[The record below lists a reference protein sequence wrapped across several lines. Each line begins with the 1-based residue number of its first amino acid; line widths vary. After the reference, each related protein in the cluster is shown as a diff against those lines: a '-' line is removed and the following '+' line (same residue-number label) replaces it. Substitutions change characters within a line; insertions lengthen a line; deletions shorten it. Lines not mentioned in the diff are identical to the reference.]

1 MFRQAIKWVKSNQDL
16 LIDVSDQIWG
26 FAELGLKEFKSSKLL
41 AKTLDE
47 AGFAVKMGVA
57 DMPTAF
63 YADYG
68 EGKPVIGILGE
79 YDALP
84 GLSQK
89 PQPFREVLIEGAPGH
104 GCGHNL
110 LGVGSLGAVLAVKEA
125 IDLGNVK
132 GIIRYYG
139 CPAEETFNAKGYMIR
154 EGLFDDVDIAMTWH
168 PGNFNML
175 NLMTSL
181 AINSVVFKFHGR
193 TAHAAGDPQNGRS
206 ALDAVELMN
215 IGANFMREHMI
226 SDARLH
232 YVITHGG
239 DVPNVVPAEAE
250 VHYFV
255 RAPERHQVEEL
266 YARLI
271 NIGKGA
277 TLMTETTME
286 IDFLSGMYNTMYT
299 KVVDDVISNSMKK
312 VGTPRF
318 NKDDIAFANELKK
331 SIPKNSLEGY
341 YRLIPPDMMEFAKA
355 ILSQPL
361 NKIIIPPMGKGKV
374 MPGSTDVADV
384 SWKLPLGEFGTA
396 CEIMGSPGHS
406 WQNVATSGMSIGH
419 KGMLTAAKILAVSA
433 LEFMQNPNLVEN
445 ALKEHNI
452 AHKDKPYKSP
462 LPDGLKPPF
471 RRLSN

>member
-1 MFRQAIKWVKSNQDL
+1 
-16 LIDVSDQIWG
+16 
-26 FAELGLKEFKSSKLL
+26 
-41 AKTLDE
+41 
-47 AGFAVKMGVA
+47 
-57 DMPTAF
+57 MPTAF

-68 EGKPVIGILGE
+68 NGKPVIGILGE

-89 PQPFREVLIEGAPGH
+89 PEPFRAILSEGEPGH

-125 IDLGNVK
+125 IDLGEVN
-132 GIIRYYG
+132 GTIRYYG

-154 EGLFDDVDIAMTWH
+154 EGLFDDVDIALTWH

-175 NLMTSL
+175 NLMTCL
-181 AINSVVFKFHGR
+181 AVNSVVFKFHGR

-215 IGANFMREHMI
+215 VGANYMREHMI
-226 SDARLH
+226 PDARLH

-239 DVPNVVPAEAE
+239 DAPNVVPAEAE

-266 YARLI
+266 YARLL
-271 NIGKGA
+271 NIAKGA
-277 TLMTETTME
+277 TLMTETTKE
-286 IDFLSGMYNTMYT
+286 IDFVSGMYNTMYT
-299 KVVDDVISNSMKK
+299 HVVSDVISNSMKK
-312 VGTPRF
+312 VGAPRF
-318 NKDDIAFANELKK
+318 NKDDIAFAIELKK
-331 SIPKNSLEGY
+331 TLPKNSLDGY
-341 YRLIPPDMMEFAKA
+341 YRLIPPDMMEMAKV

-374 MPGSTDVADV
+374 MPGSTDVGDV
-384 SWKLPLGEFGTA
+384 SWKVPLGEFMTA
-396 CEIMGSPGHS
+396 CEILGSPGHS

-433 LEFMQNPNLVEN
+433 LDFMKNPELVEK
-445 ALKEHNI
+445 ARKEHEQK
-452 AHKDKPYKSP
+452 HKENPYKSP
-462 LPDGLKPPF
+462 LPAGLIPPF
-471 RRLSN
+471 RRLKK

>member
-1 MFRQAIKWVKSNQDL
+1 MFRQAIKWVKTNQDL
-16 LIDVSDQIWG
+16 LIDVSDQIWE
-26 FAELGLKEFKSSKLL
+26 FAELGLKEFKSSRLL
-41 AKTLDE
+41 ANTLDE

-89 PQPFREVLIEGAPGH
+89 ALPSREALIEGLPGH

-132 GIIRYYG
+132 GTIRYYG

-286 IDFLSGMYNTMYT
+286 IDFLSGMYNTRYT
-299 KVVDDVISNSMKK
+299 KVVSDVISNSMKK
-312 VGTPRF
+312 VGSPRF
-318 NKDDIAFANELKK
+318 NKDDLAFATELKK
-331 SIPKNSLEGY
+331 SIPKDSLEGY

-384 SWKLPLGEFGTA
+384 SWRVPLGEFGTA

-419 KGMLTAAKILAVSA
+419 KGMLTAAKILAVST
-433 LEFMQNPNLVEN
+433 LEFMLNPNLVEK
-445 ALKEHNI
+445 ALKEHENT
-452 AHKDKPYKSP
+452 HKDEPYKSP

>member
-1 MFRQAIKWVKSNQDL
+1 MFRQAIKWVRANQDL

-68 EGKPVIGILGE
+68 EGKPVIGVLGE

-89 PQPFREVLIEGAPGH
+89 AQPIREVLIEGAPGH

-125 IDLGNVK
+125 IDLGSVK
-132 GIIRYYG
+132 GTIRYYG

-175 NLMTSL
+175 NLKTSL
-181 AINSVVFKFHGR
+181 ALNSVLFKFHGR
-193 TAHAAGDPQNGRS
+193 TAHAAADPQNGRS

-226 SDARLH
+226 SEARLH

-239 DVPNVVPAEAE
+239 DVPNVVPAEAR

-266 YARLI
+266 YTRLI
-271 NIGKGA
+271 NIAKGA

-286 IDFLSGMYNTMYT
+286 IEFLSGVYNTMYT
-299 KVVDDVISNSMKK
+299 KVVSDVISDSMKK

-318 NKDDIAFANELKK
+318 NKNDIDFANELKK
-331 SIPKNSLEGY
+331 SIPKNSVEGF
-341 YRLIPPDMMEFAKA
+341 YRYIPPDMMEFAKV

-361 NKIIIPPMGKGKV
+361 NKIIIPPIDKGMV
-374 MPGSTDVADV
+374 ELGSTDVADV
-384 SWKLPLGEFGTA
+384 SWKVPLGEFGTA
-396 CEIMGSPGHS
+396 CEIIGSPGHS
-406 WQNVATSGMSIGH
+406 WQNVVTSGMSIGH
-419 KGMLTAAKILAVSA
+419 KGMLTAAKILAVST
-433 LEFMQNPNLVEN
+433 LEFLQNPNLVEN

-452 AHKDKPYKSP
+452 VHKDKPYKSP

>member
-1 MFRQAIKWVKSNQDL
+1 MFRQAIKWVKANQDL

-41 AKTLDE
+41 TKTLNE

-89 PQPFREVLIEGAPGH
+89 AQPFREVLLEDAPGH

-132 GIIRYYG
+132 GTIRYYG

-154 EGLFDDVDIAMTWH
+154 EGLFDDVDIALTWH

-181 AINSVVFKFHGR
+181 AVNSVVFKFHGR

-239 DVPNVVPAEAE
+239 DAPNVVPAEAE

-255 RAPERHQVEEL
+255 RAPERHQVEDL

-271 NIGKGA
+271 NIAKGA
-277 TLMTETTME
+277 TLMTDTTME

-299 KVVDDVISNSMKK
+299 KVVSDVISNSMKK
-312 VGTPRF
+312 VGSPRF

-361 NKIIIPPMGKGKV
+361 NKIIIPPIGKGKV

-384 SWKLPLGEFGTA
+384 SWKVPLGEFGTA

-419 KGMLTAAKILAVSA
+419 KGMLTAAKILAVST
-433 LEFMQNPNLVEN
+433 LEFMQNPNLVEK
-445 ALKEHNI
+445 ARKEHENT
-452 AHKDKPYKSP
+452 HKDDPYKSP

-471 RRLSN
+471 HRLSN

>member
-1 MFRQAIKWVKSNQDL
+1 MFRQAIKWVKANQDL
-16 LIDVSDQIWG
+16 LINISDQIWE
-26 FAELGLKEFKSSKLL
+26 FAELGLKEFKSSRLL
-41 AKTLDE
+41 ANTLDE
-47 AGFAVKMGVA
+47 AGFTVKMGVA

-79 YDALP
+79 FDALP

-89 PQPFREVLIEGAPGH
+89 AQPSREVLIEGASGH

-125 IDLGNVK
+125 IDLGSVK
-132 GIIRYYG
+132 GTIRYYG

-193 TAHAAGDPQNGRS
+193 TAHAASDPQNGRS

-299 KVVDDVISNSMKK
+299 KVVSDVISNSMKK
-312 VGTPRF
+312 VGSPRF
-318 NKDDIAFANELKK
+318 NKDDLAFANELKK
-331 SIPKNSLEGY
+331 SIPKDSLEGY

-374 MPGSTDVADV
+374 VPGSTDVADV
-384 SWKLPLGEFGTA
+384 SWKVPLGEFGTA

-419 KGMLTAAKILAVSA
+419 KGMLTAAKILALSS
-433 LEFMQNPNLVEN
+433 LEFMANPELVEK
-445 ALKEHNI
+445 ARKEHENT
-452 AHKDKPYKSP
+452 HKNDPYKSP

-471 RRLSN
+471 RRLNN

>member
-1 MFRQAIKWVKSNQDL
+1 MFRQAIKSVKTNQDL

-26 FAELGLKEFKSSKLL
+26 FAELGFEEFKSSKLL
-41 AKTLDE
+41 IKILNE
-47 AGFAVKMGVA
+47 ANFSVKSNVA
-57 DMPTAF
+57 NMPTAF

-68 EGKPVIGILGE
+68 NGKPIIGVLGE
-79 YDALP
+79 FDALP
-84 GLSQK
+84 GLSQNTK
-89 PQPFREVLIEGAPGH
+89 PYREVLNEGAPGH

-125 IDLGNVK
+125 IDMGVIK
-132 GIIRYYG
+132 GTIRYYG
-139 CPAEETFNAKGYMIR
+139 CPAEEVFNSKGYMIR

-181 AINSVVFKFHGR
+181 AVNSVVFKFHGR

-215 IGANFMREHMI
+215 VGANYMREHMI
-226 SDARLH
+226 SDARIH
-232 YVITHGG
+232 YVITNGG

-250 VHYFV
+250 VYYFV
-255 RAPERHQVEEL
+255 RAPERHQVEDL
-266 YARLI
+266 YSRLV
-271 NIGKGA
+271 NIAKGA
-277 TLMTETTME
+277 TLMTETTLE

-299 KVVDDVISNSMKK
+299 KVVSDVISSSMRE
-312 VGTPRF
+312 VGAPKF
-318 NKDDIAFANELKK
+318 DKDDIAFANELKK
-331 SIPKNSLEGY
+331 SIPKDSLEGY
-341 YRLIPPDMMEFAKA
+341 YRLIPPDMMEMAKI

-374 MPGSTDVADV
+374 MPGSTDVGDV
-384 SWKLPLGEFGTA
+384 SWKVPLGEFGTA
-396 CEIMGSPGHS
+396 CEVMGSPGHS

-433 LEFMQNPNLVEN
+433 LNFMKNPDIVEK
-445 ALKEHNI
+445 ARKEHEHM
-452 AHKDKPYKSP
+452 HKDNVYKSP
-462 LPDGLKPPF
+462 LPNGLKPPHNK
-471 RRLSN
+471 LKN